1 MNFTQIHFFLIN
13 IFHSYKIKFNT
24 LKNNLYHIA
33 ITDFKTETGFV
44 SDFDLTYQ
52 IYGQPLYSAPIVLV
66 SHALTGNSEV
76 AGKNGWWRGIIGKG
90 KLINTDKYTVLSFDI
105 PGNGYDI
112 NLDKLIKNYKDFKP
126 RDIAKIFGLG
136 LEFLK
141 IDKLHATIGPSLGGG
156 IAWEMAV
163 LFPDLM
169 THLIPLG
176 SDWKTSDWIIA
187 HNLTQEQ
194 ILNNSSQP
202 MHDARLMAML
212 FYRTP
217 ISFKH
222 RFKRSVNEKLGI
234 FNSESWLLH
243 HGKRI
248 QERFDLES
256 YQLMNHLLTYIDI
269 TRGRG
274 GFKEVAKSI
283 KAKISQV
290 VIDTDIFFVAE
301 ENQETSKILDELGIE
316 NELKEIK
323 SIYGHDGFLIE
334 FDQLEELLKDIF

>member
-1 MNFTQIHFFLIN
+1 
-13 IFHSYKIKFNT
+13 
-24 LKNNLYHIA
+24 LKNNLHHIS
-33 ITDFKTETGFV
+33 ITDFTTESGFK

-52 IYGQPLYSAPIVLV
+52 LFGQPLFSAPIVMV

-76 AGKNGWWRGIIGKG
+76 AGDQGWWSGIIGEG

-105 PGNGYDI
+105 PGNGYDK
-112 NLDKLIKNYKDFKP
+112 NTEKLIKNYKDFKP

-141 IDKLHATIGPSLGGG
+141 IENLYAVIGPSLGGG

-194 ILNNSSQP
+194 ILNNSSKP

-222 RFKRSVNEKLGI
+222 RFKRSMNEELGI

-243 HGKRI
+243 HGERI

-256 YQLMNHLLTYIDI
+256 YQLMNQLLTYIDI
-269 TRGRG
+269 TRERG
-274 GFKEVAKSI
+274 EFKDVVKSI
-283 KAKISQV
+283 KAKITQV

-301 ENQETSKILDELGIE
+301 ENVETAKVLDELGID

-334 FDQLEELLKDIF
+334 FDQLELLLKDIF

>member
-1 MNFTQIHFFLIN
+1 MTQQLQHITISDFT
-13 IFHSYKIKFNT
+13 
-24 LKNNLYHIA
+24 
-33 ITDFKTETGFV
+33 TETGYT
-44 SDFDLTYQ
+44 SNFDLTFQ
-52 IYGQPLYSAPIVLV
+52 IFGKPLHTAPIVQV

-76 AGKNGWWRGIIGKG
+76 AGENGWWSGIIGKG
-90 KLINTDKYTVLSFDI
+90 KLIDTDKFTIISFDI
-105 PGNGYDI
+105 PGNGYDE
-112 NLDKLIKNYKDFKP
+112 NSDKLIKNYKDFKP

-136 LEFLK
+136 LQ
-141 IDKLHATIGPSLGGG
+141 KLEISKLYAVIGPSLGGG

-169 THLIPLG
+169 EHLVALG

-194 ILNNSSQP
+194 ILNNSKRP

-212 FYRTP
+212 FYRTAV
-217 ISFKH
+217 SFKH
-222 RFKRSVNEKLGI
+222 RFNRSTNEELGI

-248 QERFDLES
+248 EERFNLES
-256 YQLMNHLLTYIDI
+256 YQLMNHLLTHIDI

-274 GFKEVAKSI
+274 EFVEVAKLI
-283 KAKISQV
+283 KAKVTQV
-290 VIDTDIFFVAE
+290 TIDTDIFFVPE
-301 ENQETSKILDELGIE
+301 ENVETEALLNEAGVR

-334 FDQLEELLKDIF
+334 FDQLNILLKDIF

>member
-1 MNFTQIHFFLIN
+1 M
-13 IFHSYKIKFNT
+13 
-24 LKNNLYHIA
+24 KNKLYHIS
-33 ITDFKTETGFV
+33 ITDFTTETGFN

-52 IYGQPLYSAPIVLV
+52 LFGQPLFSAPIVMV

-76 AGKNGWWRGIIGKG
+76 AGKNGWWSGIIGDG
-90 KLINTDKYTVLSFDI
+90 KLIDTNKYTVLSFDI
-105 PGNGYDI
+105 PGNGYDK
-112 NLDKLIKNYKDFKP
+112 NPDKLIKNYKDFKP

-141 IDKLHATIGPSLGGG
+141 IDKLHSVIGPSLGGG

-169 THLIPLG
+169 MHLIPLG

-194 ILNNSSQP
+194 ILNNSSKP

-212 FYRTP
+212 FYRTAV
-217 ISFKH
+217 SFKH
-222 RFKRSVNEKLGI
+222 RFNRSMNEELGI

-256 YQLMNHLLTYIDI
+256 YQLMNQLLTYIDI
-269 TRGRG
+269 TRNRG
-274 GFKEVAKSI
+274 DFKEVAKNI
-283 KAKISQV
+283 KAKITQV
-290 VIDTDIFFVAE
+290 VIDTDIFFVPE
-301 ENQETSKILDELGIE
+301 ENVETAKMLDELGTE
-316 NELKEIK
+316 NELKEIN

-334 FDQLEELLKDIF
+334 FDQLEVLLKDIF

>member
-1 MNFTQIHFFLIN
+1 MKNKL
-13 IFHSYKIKFNT
+13 FHIS
-24 LKNNLYHIA
+24 
-33 ITDFKTETGFV
+33 ITDFTTETGFN

-52 IYGQPLYSAPIVLV
+52 LFGQPLFSAPIVMV

-76 AGKNGWWRGIIGKG
+76 AGKNGWWSGIIGDG
-90 KLINTDKYTVLSFDI
+90 KLIDTNKYTVLSFDI
-105 PGNGYDI
+105 PGNGYDK
-112 NLDKLIKNYKDFKP
+112 NPDKLIKNYKDFKP

-141 IDKLHATIGPSLGGG
+141 IDKLHSVIGPSLGGG

-169 THLIPLG
+169 THLVPLG

-194 ILNNSSQP
+194 ILNNSSKP

-212 FYRTP
+212 FYRTAV
-217 ISFKH
+217 SFKH
-222 RFKRSVNEKLGI
+222 RFKRSMNEELGI

-256 YQLMNHLLTYIDI
+256 YQLMNQLLTYIDI

-274 GFKEVAKSI
+274 DFIEVAKNI
-283 KAKISQV
+283 KAKITQV
-290 VIDTDIFFVAE
+290 VIDTDIFFVPE
-301 ENQETSKILDELGIE
+301 ENVETAKMLDELGVK

-334 FDQLEELLKDIF
+334 FDQLEVLLKDIFDT

>member
-1 MNFTQIHFFLIN
+1 M
-13 IFHSYKIKFNT
+13 
-24 LKNNLYHIA
+24 KNKLYHIS
-33 ITDFKTETGFV
+33 IPDFTTETGYQ

-52 IYGQPLYSAPIVLV
+52 LYGQPLFSAPIVMV

-76 AGKNGWWRGIIGKG
+76 AGESGWWSGIIGDG
-90 KLINTDKYTVLSFDI
+90 KLIDTNKYTVLSFDI
-105 PGNGYDI
+105 PGNGYDK
-112 NLDKLIKNYKDFKP
+112 NPNKLIKNYKDFKP

-141 IDKLHATIGPSLGGG
+141 IEKLHAVIGPSLGGG

-194 ILNNSSQP
+194 ILNNSSKP

-212 FYRTP
+212 FYRTAA
-217 ISFKH
+217 SFKH
-222 RFKRSVNEKLGI
+222 RFNRSMNEELGI

-256 YQLMNHLLTYIDI
+256 YQLMNQLLTYIDI

-274 GFKEVAKSI
+274 DFREVAKVI
-283 KAKISQV
+283 KAKITQV
-290 VIDTDIFFVAE
+290 VIDTDIFFVPE
-301 ENQETSKILDELGIE
+301 ENVETAKMLDELGVE

-334 FDQLEELLKDIF
+334 FDQLEVLLKSIF

>member
-1 MNFTQIHFFLIN
+1 MKN
-13 IFHSYKIKFNT
+13 I
-24 LKNNLYHIA
+24 LYHIE
-33 ITDFKTETGFV
+33 IDNFKTETGFT
-44 SDFDLTYQ
+44 SNFDLTYQ
-52 IYGQPLYSAPIVLV
+52 LFGQPLFSAPIVMV

-76 AGKNGWWRGIIGKG
+76 SGDNGWWSGIIGDG
-90 KLINTDKYTVLSFDI
+90 KLIDTKKYTVLSFDI
-105 PGNGYDI
+105 PGNGYDK
-112 NLDKLIKNYKDFKP
+112 NPDKLIKNYKDFNP
-126 RDIAKIFGLG
+126 RDIAKLFGLG

-141 IDKLHATIGPSLGGG
+141 IDKLHAVIGPSLGGG

-194 ILNNSSQP
+194 ILNNSSKP

-222 RFKRSVNEKLGI
+222 RFKRSVNEELGI

-256 YQLMNHLLTYIDI
+256 YQLMNQLLTYIDI
-269 TRGRG
+269 TRERG
-274 GFKEVAKSI
+274 DFNEVAKYFFYVPPVS
-283 KAKISQV
+283 KL
-290 VIDTDIFFVAE
+290 DI
-301 ENQETSKILDELGIE
+301 
-316 NELKEIK
+316 
-323 SIYGHDGFLIE
+323 
-334 FDQLEELLKDIF
+334 